1 MSEERDRNEEKLYY
15 DDDKLS
21 IIYRNRIIY
30 H

>member
-1 MSEERDRNEEKLYY
+1 MNEMRDRNEEKLYY
-15 DDDKLS
+15 GNDKLS